1 MRLLISTLLFIPLLS
16 FGQVSEEM
24 QEKYN
29 DPAYIKI
36 SAITTL
42 QLFYYALK
50 QEDYR
55 MAKSFVSYPEDTD
68 VYAALADL
76 MPNEDITQKGIVALK
91 DVGTLVSFEEFNNK
105 EANILASELN
115 LDTRKCWAIQVASDV
130 ADCWFYF
137 DGTSDQLLFLKLRN
151 IRVKE

>member
-55 MAKSFVSYPEDTD
+55 MAKSFVSYPEETD
-68 VYAALADL
+68 VYAALAEL
-76 MPNEDITQKGIVALK
+76 LPNEDLTQKGIIALK
-91 DVGTLVSFEEFNNK
+91 DVGTLVSFEEFNNTF
-105 EANILASELN
+105 ANTLASQSS
-115 LDTRKCWAIQVASDV
+115 LDTRKCWAIQVAGDV

-137 DGTSDQLLFLKLRN
+137 DGPSDQLLFFQLRN